1 MRTIEF
7 ETPENVQIS
16 YEAAG
21 LGQRFIAWLIDQI
34 VVGVI
39 SVIAV
44 VVLFIALI
52 SAGVL
57 ADSAAQI
64 GDKLES
70 AQGDPQASEEI
81 AKYLIG
87 GTILVLGF
95 TSILY
100 FGCSELFLHG
110 QTLGK
115 RWIGLRVVK
124 ANGFALDAA
133 SIFIRNLFRPVDH
146 LAPLWIVPVLSARGQ
161 RFGDMAAGDM
171 AAGTVVVSDRTPP
184 LSRVRVEL
192 AERPIAE
199 ARFRFDQS
207 ALARL
212 QPSDYESLEQLLDRW
227 DDIPRPQLEQM
238 LSRLLEPLARRLK
251 TEPPND
257 PDRLQYLED
266 LMAAEYRRQ
275 SKNLV

>member
-1 MRTIEF
+1 GIL
-7 ETPENVQIS
+7 S
-16 YEAAG
+16 
-21 LGQRFIAWLIDQI
+21 
-34 VVGVI
+34 
-39 SVIAV
+39 
-44 VVLFIALI
+44 
-52 SAGVL
+52 
-57 ADSAAQI
+57 DSAAEI
-64 GDKLES
+64 GDRLES

-81 AKYLIG
+81 AKYFIG
-87 GTILVLGF
+87 GTIVVLGF

-100 FGCSELFLHG
+100 FGCSELFLRG

-124 ANGFALDAA
+124 ANGFALDVT
-133 SIFIRNLFRPVDH
+133 SVFVRNLFRPVDH
-146 LAPLWIVPVLSARGQ
+146 LAPLWIVPVLSARSQ
-161 RFGDMAAGDM
+161 RFGDM

-199 ARFRFDQS
+199 ARFRFDQA

-212 QPSDYESLEQLLDRW
+212 ELSDYESLEHLLDRW

-238 LSRLLEPLARRLK
+238 LVRLLEPLSRRLK
-251 TEPPND
+251 TEPPTD
-257 PDRLQYLED
+257 PDRLQFLED

-275 SKNLV
+275 SRNLV